1 MLHFNSQICQVR
13 KQFLYMISCQIIGV
27 TQGRSVVIIH
37 CSVVIYSREISLPLE
52 VLCDGSSSSSVND
65 DDDEQDRSSYPLD
78 DEELMK
84 VCNEQHRSYGVKLR
98 LYG

>member
-1 MLHFNSQICQVR
+1 
-13 KQFLYMISCQIIGV
+13 MILCQIIGV

-52 VLCDGSSSSSVND
+52 VLCDGSSSSVND
-65 DDDEQDRSSYPLD
+65 DDDDDDDAEDEQDRSSDPLD

-98 LYG
+98 

>member
-1 MLHFNSQICQVR
+1 
-13 KQFLYMISCQIIGV
+13 MISCQIIGV

-52 VLCDGSSSSSVND
+52 VLCGGSSSSVNNDDD
-65 DDDEQDRSSYPLD
+65 DDDEQDRSSDPLD

-98 LYG
+98 